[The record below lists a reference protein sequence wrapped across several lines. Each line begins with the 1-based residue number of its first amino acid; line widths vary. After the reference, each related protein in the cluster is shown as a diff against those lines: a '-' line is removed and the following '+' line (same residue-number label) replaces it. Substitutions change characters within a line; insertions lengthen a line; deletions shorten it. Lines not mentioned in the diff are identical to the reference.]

1 MKLAERVSRL
11 ASVRAVRTGRVR
23 GWTPLAIGASLALLA
38 LPGSAAA
45 ETFTGTTV
53 QGKQVVIE
61 TRPDGELRKASWRW
75 NTKNCDEPGV
85 TLRTQFTRLRT
96 PERSRPGY
104 FKAKGTYRVEFSD
117 STVRFEVSSTGRQRS
132 HRRWAGT
139 FRARALVNLDDGGRV
154 ECKLRRIDWAA
165 KS

>member
-1 MKLAERVSRL
+1 VKRPRARRGSLA
-11 ASVRAVRTGRVR
+11 
-23 GWTPLAIGASLALLA
+23 AIGAAAAAVALV
-38 LPGSAAA
+38 LPAGASA
-45 ETFTGTTV
+45 ETFTGKTV

-61 TRPDGELRKASWRW
+61 TRPNDELRKATWRW

-96 PERSRPGY
+96 PKRSRPGY

-117 STVRFEVSSTGRQRS
+117 STVRFEVSSTGRRRGQ
-132 HRRWAGT
+132 RRWTGT
-139 FRARALVNLDDGGRV
+139 FRATASVNLNDGGQV

-165 KS
+165 KR

>member
-1 MKLAERVSRL
+1 
-11 ASVRAVRTGRVR
+11 VRTGRAR
-23 GWTPLAIGASLALLA
+23 GWTLLAIGASLALLA

-45 ETFTGTTV
+45 ETFTGRTV

-61 TRPDGELRKASWRW
+61 TRPDGELRKATWRW

-96 PERSRPGY
+96 PKRSRPGY

-117 STVRFEVSSTGRQRS
+117 STVRFEVSSTGRQRGA
-132 HRRWAGT
+132 RRWAGT
-139 FRARALVNLDDGGRV
+139 FRARAFVNLDAGGRV
-154 ECKLRRIDWAA
+154 ECKLRRVEWAA
-165 KS
+165 RL